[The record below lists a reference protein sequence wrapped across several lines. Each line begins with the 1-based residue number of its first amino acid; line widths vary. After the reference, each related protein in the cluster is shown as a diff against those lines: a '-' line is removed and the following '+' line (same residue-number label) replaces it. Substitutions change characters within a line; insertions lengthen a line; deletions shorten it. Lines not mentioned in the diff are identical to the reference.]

1 MRQLVLAGAATVVLE
16 LEGDP
21 AVLPPA
27 TSALDVSVKT
37 VGGTFVWRGEGRR
50 VRDAGRPSLL
60 ASARV
65 PAARLVPDDYLVAL
79 SARGGE
85 GTLYSYFFRVG
96 R

>member
-1 MRQLVLAGAATVVLE
+1 MRPLVLMGTGAVVLE
-16 LEGDP
+16 LQGDP
-21 AVLPPA
+21 ASLSPV
-27 TSALDVSVKT
+27 TSALEVSVKT
-37 VGGTFVWRGEGRR
+37 VGGVLVWRGERRR
-50 VRDAGRPSLL
+50 VSDAKRPSLL

-65 PAARLVPDDYLVAL
+65 PAARLVPDDYLVSL